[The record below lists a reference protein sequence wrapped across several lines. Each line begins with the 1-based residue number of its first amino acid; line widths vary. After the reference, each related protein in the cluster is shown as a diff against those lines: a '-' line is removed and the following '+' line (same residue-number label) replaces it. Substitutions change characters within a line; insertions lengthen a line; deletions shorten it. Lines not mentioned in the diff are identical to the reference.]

1 MHGVRIR
8 LARIDDARAIGAL
21 VRRLTRRY
29 ILPDQTA
36 AAGVLLLATMT
47 AAAIRRRFD
56 AGFRFH
62 IAEIDGVLVGV
73 AATRDD
79 CHLHHLFV
87 TTRHQR
93 QGIATALWKGA
104 LADCRRRAR
113 PQYITVNASAFA
125 VPAYRRMGFA
135 ETGMAR
141 AHPNGIVTTPMAW
154 RPAGGERG

>member
-1 MHGVRIR
+1 MHGARIR
-8 LARIDDARAIGAL
+8 LARIDDARAIGVL

-36 AAGVLLLATMT
+36 AAGTLLLATMS
-47 AAAIRRRFD
+47 AAAIRRRID

-62 IAEIDGVLVGV
+62 VAEIDGALVGV
-73 AATRDD
+73 AATRDG

-87 TTRHQR
+87 TTRYQR
-93 QGIATALWKGA
+93 QGVARALWQRA

-113 PQYITVNASAFA
+113 PRRITVNASAFA

-135 ETGMAR
+135 ETGVAR

-154 RPAGGERG
+154 VEVDGESG